1 MAKKS
6 CKKGY
11 YYCNTDEKCKKIPKG
26 YHVMPTGY
34 LMKDSTHKED
44 EKEETKKKNG
54 NGTNGNGNGDGDS
67 SGSSDGGGV
76 SEGWSAKYKR
86 SIDCDNPKGF
96 SQRAHCQGRKK
107 VTEGKEGDHEIS
119 MAKGQ
124 VKSSIRNLKK
134 IEKVLSTMSDKDN
147 LPAWLQAK
155 ITDTEH
161 NTDAAAGY
169 MDDGEE
175 DLDEAKK
182 CWKGYKKAGTQKL
195 FGKTYNRCV
204 KAGYEAEGEQL
215 DEKRDG
221 KSAKDKDYS
230 LRDWFKGGGWV
241 QTGGKYDGKPCAKQP
256 GQKTKPFCRDADD
269 RASMS
274 KKERNRRAAKKRKE
288 DPNPNRKGKAKMV
301 TASYSNW
308 RSELEQLDEFLGGKP
323 GDGYIGHPN
332 LDIKN
337 PFAKKQIKKEVL
349 PNSRGGGLI
358 QRSAAGIGDARMRQN
373 TEIRRL
379 LGQSYEPEGEV
390 VSEGKPYKVGDTIPV
405 SATKPQPRKTKF
417 NVDKTGLEGP
427 ENPLQEGKKDACY
440 HKVKSRYK
448 VWPSAY
454 ASGAL
459 VKCRKVGAKNWGN
472 KKEGFSDWRTEMIME
487 GKLEDRL
494 SKMSDDE
501 FRQFIKG
508 RTGPEAETFRQK
520 RASARASARA
530 SSQPQ
535 RPGAQMPPD
544 FAKQGVSSK
553 PRTVNVGDYANR
565 NVPGS
570 AWQRAQQNPSSYRP
584 GPGVKPDFSGV
595 NPTPRPRPNVRVRG
609 GGKFGLIKALA
620 GPALVA
626 GASVLANVIA
636 NQQNKNSRAPKNE
649 SFDNWKDNYTPTE
662 IESVDIIKA
671 EPLRASDWRTE
682 LNIIEDWQKSNRKDG
697 VDGMSQKSVNAYK
710 RENPGSKLQ
719 TAVTEKKP
727 KGKRAKRRKSFC
739 ARSKGQKDMHNI
751 DCSKTPEKK
760 ICKARK
766 RWRC

>member
-1 MAKKS
+1 MAKS

-11 YYCNTDEKCKKIPKG
+11 YYCYTSKKCKKIPKG
-26 YHVMPTGY
+26 YHVMPTGM
-34 LMKDSTHKED
+34 LMRDSEHKD
-44 EKEETKKKNG
+44 EETNGKKKNG
-54 NGTNGNGNGDGDS
+54 NGANGDGNGNGDS
-67 SGSSDGGGV
+67 SGGSDGGGV
-76 SEGWSAKYKR
+76 SEAWSTKYKR
-86 SIDCDNPKGF
+86 SIDCDSPKGF

-107 VTEGKEGDHEIS
+107 VTEEKKEGCDHEVV
-119 MAKGQ
+119 MARKQ
-124 VKSSIRNLKK
+124 VKKSMDNLKK
-134 IEKVLSTMSDKDN
+134 LARVLAKKSECDD
-147 LPAWLQAK
+147 LPAWIQAK

-169 MDDGEE
+169 I
-175 DLDEAKK
+175 DEA
-182 CWKGYKKAGTQKL
+182 
-195 FGKTYNRCV
+195 R
-204 KAGYEAEGEQL
+204 
-215 DEKRDG
+215 
-221 KSAKDKDYS
+221 KSGDYS
-230 LRDWFKGGGWV
+230 LRDWFTKSRASDGTPGWV
-241 QTGGKYDGKPCAKQP
+241 QLGGKYAGKPCAKQP
-256 GQKTKPFCRDADD
+256 GQKTKPKCG
-269 RASMS
+269 SS
-274 KKERNRRAAKKRKE
+274 KMKANLSDKEEEYAFRSKNRKDK
-288 DPNPNRKGKAKMV
+288 NPNRKGAPINVATEKKKKLKD
-301 TASYSNW
+301 SYSNW
-308 RSELEQLDEFLGGKP
+308 RHELEDLHEIPALVAAPLAIGGVALA
-323 GDGYIGHPN
+323 GRAIGGALNRFVDNQRKGQHR
-332 LDIKN
+332 ITAKQGN
-337 PFAKKQIKKEVL
+337 PVAGL
-349 PNSRGGGLI
+349 NASRKRIEG
-358 QRSAAGIGDARMRQN
+358 AGRNMN
-373 TEIRRL
+373 
-379 LGQSYEPEGEV
+379 QSFELEGEV
-390 VSEGKPYKVGDTIPV
+390 VSEGKPYKVGDTIPA
-405 SATKPQPRKTKF
+405 SATKPQPKKTKF
-417 NVDKTGLEGP
+417 NVDKNDLKGP

-459 VKCRKVGAKNWGN
+459 VKCREVGAKNWGN
-472 KKEGFSDWRTEMIME
+472 KKEGFSNWREDILLE
-487 GKLEDRL
+487 GLEDKLRG
-494 SKMSDDE
+494 MSQSQIEDL
-501 FRQFIKG
+501 IKNNKG
-508 RTGPEAETFRQK
+508 AEKKIRDTLARMRSATPRPQGSGP
-520 RASARASARA
+520 
-530 SSQPQ
+530 
-535 RPGAQMPPD
+535 QMPTN

-570 AWQRAQQNPSSYRP
+570 AWQRAQQNPSAYRP

-595 NPTPRPRPNVRVRG
+595 NPTPRPRSVRPNVRVRG

-620 GPALVA
+620 GPALAA

-636 NQQNKNSRAPKNE
+636 NQQNRNSRAPKNE